1 MANTRVVGMQ
11 VKLLI
16 DLLVMEGMDL
26 PRVHLIG
33 HSLGAHVAGYAGRDL
48 GGKIGRISGE
58 LENVDCHVV
67 IL

>member
-16 DLLVMEGMDL
+16 DLMVKKGMELD
-26 PRVHLIG
+26 RIHLIG
-33 HSLGAHVAGYAGRDL
+33 HSLGAHVSGYAGRDL

-58 LENVDCHVV
+58 FNL
-67 IL
+67 